1 MKKVLL
7 LIVLLSIS
15 NTVFANLIEK
25 CAPVALAA
33 PLVDGYTL
41 ESNKYSTIYPGMG
54 SYSDFILYVIH
65 LNKKDGENKKVAGV
79 STSFNCQLTSVIY
92 YDVK

>member
-1 MKKVLL
+1 MKKTLL
-7 LIVLLSIS
+7 LIALLVLS

-33 PLVDGYTL
+33 PLVDGYTI

-54 SYSDFILYVIH
+54 SYSDFILYVIR
-65 LNKKDGENKKVAGV
+65 LNKKDGENKKIAGV
-79 STSFNCQLTSVIY
+79 STSFDCQVINVIY
-92 YDVK
+92 YNEK